1 MRAGGWGWG
10 NGAVGG
16 GAECFPGTEFQLGK
30 MTKFWRWVV
39 VARGSVAEGGSSTCK
54 GPEVGA
60 LGSPVEDG
68 GEAGSSGPPKAGLD
82 PHFASG
88 CGSLGANLRGRLTS
102 LSSPP
107 PRGGLGQEAGEKGW
121 GGWSSV
127 VFASVGGGGW
137 GGGGGGGVGGGGG
150 GGGLLR
156 THCVPGMDPSLLSTY
171 YAPG

>member
-88 CGSLGANLRGRLTS
+88 CGSLGANLRDGL
-102 LSSPP
+102 PP
-107 PRGGLGQEAGEKGW
+107 YHHPLPA
-121 GGWSSV
+121 GGWDWRLGRRVGVQVSSAC
-127 VFASVGGGGW
+127 FA
-137 GGGGGGGVGGGGG
+137 
-150 GGGLLR
+150 R
-156 THCVPGMDPSLLSTY
+156 PS
-171 YAPG
+171 

>member
-88 CGSLGANLRGRLTS
+88 CGSLGANLRGQLTS

-107 PRGGLGQEAGEKGW
+107 PPRGLGLETGEKGW
-121 GGWSSV
+121 GPGVLCMLCTAFLEPQLGCSCMWL
-127 VFASVGGGGW
+127 GGS
-137 GGGGGGGVGGGGG
+137 
-150 GGGLLR
+150 LLR
-156 THCVPGMDPSLLSTY
+156 THCVPGTDPSLLSTY